1 MNEDA
6 RMSAKEPGEAGQS
19 NPTSSAAGFGGGQVG
34 AELARQQAAA
44 TDALH
49 EGLAEFARKAGQ
61 GTPLGQLKGFLF
73 EHIMAAKFNRNAA
86 AAGRAVHA
94 KVTGS
99 SPGGGHSP
107 ADIKLVGS
115 SGEKLVQAKA
125 SDDPSWLARQAT
137 DPKYDGMDV
146 VSPED
151 QADIVNQ
158 KLAERGQ
165 SRRVVKELQADG
177 VSSGSTTT
185 KELDQATANPKLY
198 RLRMEAKQ
206 VGVEVLD
213 AGAKGAIGGA
223 VVGGALSAIH
233 NVRAYLSGNVDG
245 GTAAKNVAKDT
256 VASAGRGAATSGLG
270 AVVRQTGRHAGLQTL
285 KKSNVATAVASGLID
300 VGVAVYAFAKGEISA
315 EEAAERIGETGC
327 STASGVYAGA
337 AAGAILGPPGAVVGS
352 IIGYMAMSWVY
363 QSCLVVLRQ
372 ARLAEEEAARTVVL
386 CAEATRA
393 MDQQREHFEMQLE
406 TWLKRREAAFE
417 QCLTAVDRATAQDE
431 TEDAVTALACLA
443 GMTGSALR
451 FKDFGQF
458 DSFMTQ
464 SDGPLVL

>member
-1 MNEDA
+1 MA
-6 RMSAKEPGEAGQS
+6 RP
-19 NPTSSAAGFGGGQVG
+19 
-34 AELARQQAAA
+34 QAAA
-44 TDALH
+44 TDALR
-49 EGLAEFARKAGQ
+49 EGMAEFTRKGGQ
-61 GTPLGQLKGFLF
+61 GTPPDQIKGFLF

-86 AAGRAVHA
+86 AAGKAVHA

-107 ADIKLVGS
+107 ADIKLIGS

-125 SDDPSWLARQAT
+125 SDDPAWLARQAT

-146 VSPED
+146 VAPED
-151 QADIVNQ
+151 QVDIVNQ
-158 KLAERGQ
+158 KLAERGE

-177 VSSGSTTT
+177 VSSGSMTT

-213 AGAKGAIGGA
+213 AGTKGAMGGA

-233 NVRAYLSGNVDG
+233 NVGAYLSGNVDG

-256 VASAGRGAATSGLG
+256 AASAGRGAATGGLG
-270 AVVRQTGRHAGLQTL
+270 AVVRQAGSRAGLETL
-285 KKSNVATAVASGLID
+285 KKSNVATAVASGIID

-327 STASGVYAGA
+327 STASGVYVGA
-337 AAGAILGPPGAVVGS
+337 AAGAIFGPPGAVVGS

-363 QSCLVVLRQ
+363 QSCLAVLKR
-372 ARLAEEEAARTVVL
+372 ARLAEEEAARIVVL
-386 CAEATRA
+386 CAEATQA
-393 MDQQREHFEMQLE
+393 MDRQRRTFEAQLE
-406 TWLKRREAAFE
+406 TWLNRREAAFG
-417 QCLTAVDRATAQDE
+417 QCLAAVDRAIAQDE
-431 TEDAVTALACLA
+431 TDDAVTALACLA
-443 GMTGSALR
+443 GMTGSALK
-451 FKDFGQF
+451 FKDFGEF

-464 SDGPLVL
+464 SADPLVI